1 MATWLLIK
9 FLSSDENNL
18 EWYIGSAYQ
27 PITDT
32 MQTVPAYKAFL
43 ETPNDGSATYYKAAA
58 VNAVLQMSDAL
69 TPDVITSNLADIY
82 SECGVLWQSI
92 MIGGADIS
100 TALEQ
105 MEQDLK

>member
-1 MATWLLIK
+1 M
-9 FLSSDENNL
+9 
-18 EWYIGSAYQ
+18 
-27 PITDT
+27 
-32 MQTVPAYKAFL
+32 
-43 ETPNDGSATYYKAAA
+43 
-58 VNAVLQMSDAL
+58 LQMSDAL